1 MRANPYDEMMLSL
14 LQTIAKEAR
23 EQAESDKGTR
33 LEERLEFH
41 VNKLSGVTEE
51 HRKERGRASEG
62 EV

>member
-1 MRANPYDEMMLSL
+1 MMLSL